1 MADSLTDKIV
11 DNASRPVPRK
21 IRLPFS
27 YFVALR
33 YLKPKR
39 TFLSLITLIS
49 ITGVVL
55 GIAVLIVVI
64 SVFTGFE
71 REIEAKII
79 GFDATMMV
87 NANGA
92 GQDSGFIKNWRDLVR
107 TIEGIP
113 GVVAAAPAMQGR

>member
-1 MADSLTDKIV
+1 MSKRT
-11 DNASRPVPRK
+11 
-21 IRLPFS
+21 RLPFS
-27 YFVALR
+27 YFIALR

-79 GFDATMMV
+79 GFDATVLV
-87 NANGA
+87 NANGE
-92 GQDSGFIKNWRDLVR
+92 GPNGGFITNWRELLK
-107 TIEGIP
+107 TIEKVP
-113 GVVAAAPAMQGR
+113 GVEARRIARQWPKSSHDTPGPWD

>member
-1 MADSLTDKIV
+1 MADSLTDKV
-11 DNASRPVPRK
+11 TDSVPRPVPRR
-21 IRLPFS
+21 IRLPFT
-27 YFVALR
+27 YFIALR

-79 GFDATMMV
+79 GFDATVFV
-87 NANGA
+87 NANG
-92 GQDSGFIKNWRDLVR
+92 
-107 TIEGIP
+107 EGP
-113 GVVAAAPAMQGR
+113 NGGCDPEWTQVLRGTA